1 MTERTR
7 QNIMIV
13 FMGAVLALTVGAV
26 WLFGAQ
32 RREKIT
38 ALGQTIPMPELG
50 FTVRMPSSWGQMPKG
65 WGRIGAHR
73 WLPANTLVYSQ
84 PLEPAVYDRNTRSDK
99 KRLIFFIPIPP
110 NATDKQILAP
120 LDKLVIFWDINH
132 NLFRYL
138 KPEPFPFA
146 PWRPDA
152 LGYERRDGAITFVHL
167 RRGTIFR
174 LIRYEQI
181 KAQGQVFWCIMAG
194 NTDLGIAD
202 KALLDVVADSF
213 RLMENKI

>member
-13 FMGAVLALTVGAV
+13 FMGAVLTLTIAAV

-38 ALGQTIPMPELG
+38 ALSQTITVPELG
-50 FTVRMPSSWGQMPKG
+50 FTVRMPSG
-65 WGRIGAHR
+65 WGRKGAYR

-84 PLEPAVYDRNTRSDK
+84 PLEPAVYDRNTQSDK
-99 KRLIFFIPIPP
+99 KRRIFFIPIPP
-110 NATDKQILAP
+110 NATDEQILAP
-120 LDKLVIFWDINH
+120 LNNLVIFWDIDL

-138 KPEPFPFA
+138 KPQPFPFA

-152 LGYERRDGAITFVHL
+152 LGYERRDGSITFVHL

-181 KAQGQVFWCIMAG
+181 RAQGQVFWCIMAG
-194 NTDLGIAD
+194 NTDLDIAD

-213 RLMENKI
+213 RLLENNI